1 MGTAV
6 GVIRGNGD
14 TTVLKMLLKIVII
27 SASFKYRSHI
37 GANGT
42 HSGKT
47 MTDDNLHKLSRRSVV
62 KATGLAGAA
71 GMTGLAGCT
80 GDGGDGGDGGNGST
94 DGGDGGDGGSGGG
107 NTFEIVH
114 WWTAGGEQEAL
125 DALLKGFQEQYP
137 DIEVENNPAPGGAGS
152 ALDTVIKNRV
162 LNQNPP
168 STFQIWPGKALYPY
182 TDADLLNDISDSVW
196 SNNNMEGNYLQGVKD
211 AAKAG
216 TDNFVSVPINIHRLN
231 NLFYNK
237 SVVESAGVDPTNIGD
252 PSALLGAMETVAQE
266 TDATP
271 MAHQTQ
277 SPWSSVQLW
286 ETILIGENGVD
297 TFQTFTDGDVASV
310 ESEVKSALRRVKEY
324 SNHFPE
330 DAGSISWDQGNSM
343 VVNGEAAFIHQGDW
357 AAGQYNAADSF
368 EYDSDW
374 GNVAFPGTEGVYS
387 LVMDSFVF
395 PKNNPSPDAT
405 TKFLTYCGTKDA
417 QKRFNTKKGS
427 IPPRTDVSM
436 DEFGPF
442 LQAQSEDFANS
453 DSQPATVGHGTAV
466 RPEVKSNI
474 EGAFA
479 SFHESYNVNG
489 TYDELV
495 SAFDV

>member
-1 MGTAV
+1 
-6 GVIRGNGD
+6 
-14 TTVLKMLLKIVII
+14 
-27 SASFKYRSHI
+27 
-37 GANGT
+37 
-42 HSGKT
+42 
-47 MTDDNLHKLSRRSVV
+47 MTEDEPHNFSRRSVV
-62 KATGLAGAA
+62 KATGIAGAA

-80 GDGGDGGDGGNGST
+80 GGGDGGSGDGESTSGDGGSGDGGSTT
-94 DGGDGGDGGSGGG
+94 DGGDGGSGG

-125 DALLKGFQEQYP
+125 QALLDGFQEQYS
-137 DIEVENNPAPGGAGS
+137 DVEVENNPAPGGAGS

-162 LNQNPP
+162 LNENPP
-168 STFQIWPGKALYPY
+168 SSFQIWPGKALYPY
-182 TDADLLNDISDSVW
+182 TEADILNDISDSVW
-196 SNNNMEGNYLQGVKD
+196 SNNNMKSAYLQGVKD
-211 AAKAG
+211 AAKGG

-231 NLFYNK
+231 NLFYNT
-237 SVVESAGVDPTNIGD
+237 SVVESAGVDPSSISD
-252 PSALLGAMETVAQE
+252 PQSLMDAMDTVAEE

-277 SPWSSVQLW
+277 SPWSTVQLW
-286 ETILIGENGVD
+286 ETVLVGESGVG
-297 TFQTFTDGDVASV
+297 TFQTFTSGDVASV
-310 ESEVKSALRRVKEY
+310 ESEVKSALTRVKEY
-324 SNHFPE
+324 SGHYPE
-330 DAGSISWDQGNSM
+330 DAGSISWDQANSM
-343 VVNGEAAFIHQGDW
+343 VVNGNAAFIHQGDW
-357 AAGQYNAADSF
+357 AAGQYKAADGF

-374 GNVAFPGTEGVYS
+374 GNVAFPGTSGVYS

-442 LQAQSEDFANS
+442 LQTQSEDFANS
-453 DSQPATVGHGTAV
+453 DEQPATIAHGTAI
-466 RPEVKSNI
+466 RPEIKSNI

-479 SFHESYNVNG
+479 SFLESNDVNK

-495 SAFDV
+495 KAFDV

>member
-1 MGTAV
+1 
-6 GVIRGNGD
+6 
-14 TTVLKMLLKIVII
+14 
-27 SASFKYRSHI
+27 
-37 GANGT
+37 
-42 HSGKT
+42 
-47 MTDDNLHKLSRRSVV
+47 MTEDEPHNFSRRSVV
-62 KATGLAGAA
+62 KATGIAGAA

-80 GDGGDGGDGGNGST
+80 GGGDGGSGDGGSGDGESTSGDGGSTT
-94 DGGDGGDGGSGGG
+94 DGGDGGSGG

-125 DALLKGFQEQYP
+125 QALLEGFQEQYS
-137 DIEVENNPAPGGAGS
+137 DVEVENNPAPGGAGS

-162 LNQNPP
+162 LNENPP
-168 STFQIWPGKALYPY
+168 SSFQIWPGKALYPY
-182 TDADLLNDISDSVW
+182 TEADILNDISDSVW
-196 SNNNMEGNYLQGVKD
+196 GNNNMESAYLQGVKD
-211 AAKAG
+211 AAKGG

-231 NLFYNK
+231 NLFYNT
-237 SVVESAGVDPTNIGD
+237 SVVESAGVDPSSISD
-252 PSALLGAMETVAQE
+252 PQSLMDAMDTVAEE

-277 SPWSSVQLW
+277 SPWSTVQLW
-286 ETILIGENGVD
+286 ETVLVGESGVG
-297 TFQTFTDGDVASV
+297 TFQTFASGDVASV
-310 ESEVKSALRRVKEY
+310 ESEVKSALTRVKEY
-324 SNHFPE
+324 SGHYPE
-330 DAGSISWDQGNSM
+330 DAGSISWDQANSM
-343 VVNGEAAFIHQGDW
+343 VVNGNAAFIHQGDW
-357 AAGQYNAADSF
+357 AAGQYKAADGF

-374 GNVAFPGTEGVYS
+374 GNVAFPGTSGVYS

-453 DSQPATVGHGTAV
+453 DEQPATIAHGTAV
-466 RPEVKSNI
+466 RPEIKSNI

-479 SFHESYNVNG
+479 SFLESNDVNK

-495 SAFDV
+495 TAFDV

>member
-1 MGTAV
+1 MKE
-6 GVIRGNGD
+6 D
-14 TTVLKMLLKIVII
+14 E
-27 SASFKYRSHI
+27 SH
-37 GANGT
+37 N
-42 HSGKT
+42 
-47 MTDDNLHKLSRRSVV
+47 LSRRSVV
-62 KATGLAGAA
+62 KAAGIAGAA

-80 GDGGDGGDGGNGST
+80 G
-94 DGGDGGDGGSGGG
+94 GDGGSGDGGSGDGGSTDGESGDGGSGG

-125 DALLKGFQEQYP
+125 NALLEGFQEQYS

-162 LNQNPP
+162 LNENPP

-182 TDADLLNDISDSVW
+182 TEADILNDISDSVW
-196 SNNNMEGNYLQGVKD
+196 SNNNMKGNYLQGVKD

-237 SVVESAGVDPTNIGD
+237 SVVENAGVDPTSISD
-252 PSALLGAMETVAQE
+252 PKSLMDAMDTVAQQ

-277 SPWSSVQLW
+277 SPWSTVQLW
-286 ETILIGENGVD
+286 ETVLVGESGVG
-297 TFQTFTDGDVASV
+297 TFQTFTSGDVASV
-310 ESEVKSALRRVKEY
+310 ESEVKSALTRVKEY
-324 SNHFPE
+324 SDHYPD
-330 DAGSISWDQGNSM
+330 DAGSISWDQANSM
-343 VVNGEAAFIHQGDW
+343 VVNGNAAFIHQGDW
-357 AAGQYNAADSF
+357 AAGQYKAADSF

-374 GNVAFPGTEGVYS
+374 GNVAFPGTSGVYS

-395 PKNNPSPDAT
+395 PKNNPSPEAT

-453 DSQPATVGHGTAV
+453 NEQPATIAHGTAV

-479 SFHESYNVNG
+479 SFLESNDVNK

-495 SAFDV
+495 KAFDV